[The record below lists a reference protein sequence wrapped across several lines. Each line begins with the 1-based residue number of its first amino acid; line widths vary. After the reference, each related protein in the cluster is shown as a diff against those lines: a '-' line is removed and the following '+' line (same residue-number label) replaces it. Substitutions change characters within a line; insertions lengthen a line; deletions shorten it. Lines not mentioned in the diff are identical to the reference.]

1 MVEDRIHKAILTTN
15 DGIVALKIELAIRS
29 KNECSG

>member
-1 MVEDRIHKAILTTN
+1 MVEDRIQKAILITD

-29 KNECSG
+29 INGCSG